1 MSQQLLYINGGN
13 LMENKTDILKLGL
26 PKGSLQESTLRLF
39 RKAGYH
45 ITVSPRSY
53 YPVFDDPEIHSMLIR
68 AQEMPRYVE
77 NGHLDCGL
85 TGYDWILEQG
95 ADVVEIADLRYAKEG
110 FRTVKWVI
118 AVPNDSNIKSIKDLE
133 GKRIATELVGY
144 TKKYLKSNGIK
155 AEVDFSWGATEVKPP
170 YLADAIV
177 ELTETGTSLRA
188 NNLRVIETIV
198 ESTTRFI
205 ANKKAWQNKWKRR
218 KMENIA
224 LLLNGALA
232 AEEKVGLKMN
242 VHESSFSKVLS
253 VLTALHSPT
262 ISELSDP
269 GWFAIEVIIDEKKV
283 RDLIPKL
290 KSVGATGIVE
300 YQLNKVIP

>member
-1 MSQQLLYINGGN
+1 MDN
-13 LMENKTDILKLGL
+13 LNILKLGL
-26 PKGSLQESTLRLF
+26 PKGSLQEATLRLF

-53 YPVFDDPEIHSMLIR
+53 YPVFDDAEIHSMLIR

-77 NGHLDCGL
+77 GGFLDCGL
-85 TGYDWILEQG
+85 TGYDWILEQN
-95 ADVVEIADLRYAKEG
+95 AEVIEVADLRYAKEG

-118 AVPNDSNIKSIKDLE
+118 AVPINSSINNLKDLE
-133 GKRIATELVGY
+133 GKRIATELVKY
-144 TKKYLKSNGIK
+144 TKKYLKNNGIK

-177 ELTETGTSLRA
+177 ELTETGSSLRA
-188 NNLRVIETIV
+188 NNLRIIETIL
-198 ESTTRFI
+198 ESTTRLI
-205 ANKKAWQNKWKRR
+205 ANKKSWQNKWKRR
-218 KMENIA
+218 KIENIA
-224 LLLNGALA
+224 LLLKGALA

-242 VHESSFSKVLS
+242 VPEKSFNKVLDI
-253 VLTALHSPT
+253 LTALHSPT
-262 ISELSDP
+262 ISELADP

-300 YQLNKVIP
+300 YQLNKVIL

>member
-1 MSQQLLYINGGN
+1 MNS
-13 LMENKTDILKLGL
+13 KILKLGL

-53 YPVFDDPEIHSMLIR
+53 YPVFDDEEIHSMLIR

-95 ADVVEIADLRYAKEG
+95 ADVVEVADLRYAKEG
-110 FRTVKWVI
+110 FRPVKWVI
-118 AVPNDSNIKSIKDLE
+118 AVPMDSDIKTLKDLE
-133 GKRIATELVGY
+133 GKRIATELVGF
-144 TKKYLKSNGIK
+144 TKKYLESKGIK
-155 AEVDFSWGATEVKPP
+155 AKVDFSWGATEVKPP

-188 NNLRVIETIV
+188 NNLRVVEIIV

-205 ANKKAWQNKWKRR
+205 ANKKAWQDKWK
-218 KMENIA
+218 KKKIQNIA

-242 VHESSFSKVLS
+242 VQEKSFSKVLS
-253 VLTALHSPT
+253 ILSALHSPT

-269 GWFAIEVIIDEKKV
+269 GWFAIEVVIDEKKV
-283 RDLIPKL
+283 RELIPKL